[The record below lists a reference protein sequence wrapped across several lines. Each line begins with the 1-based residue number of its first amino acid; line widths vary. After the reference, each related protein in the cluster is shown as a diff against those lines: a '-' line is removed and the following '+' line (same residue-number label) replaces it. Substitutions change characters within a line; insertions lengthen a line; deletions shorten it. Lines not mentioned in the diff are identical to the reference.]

1 MLNDA
6 SRIYFFIHFVHRFLE
21 TDFVKFPSVTEAQD
35 VLELCIQFPNI
46 ELLKRAVTFLDFHI
60 SHSVISLY
68 RLLKSCNNNV
78 SLPSPRKAGCCKAA
92 ANRLSTSEHYIA
104 ALQENCLQYIDK
116 NSEQVFRQNDILELR
131 FEELSQIVQRQT
143 LELSSELILVDL
155 LANWSWR
162 QCEKRR
168 MDVSDENRRA
178 VLGAL
183 CYTPRYLAMPS
194 KHFAQV
200 FERVHLL
207 DEAEEQLV
215 QSVYKGGKKAL
226 NLTTEQV
233 QMIENFKRHR
243 PYNKKPRPI
252 HLSDRSH
259 PKKSRRAGTDFYAKK
274 KCSLGDCIYFCLCI
288 CFN

>member
-1 MLNDA
+1 M
-6 SRIYFFIHFVHRFLE
+6 RFPNVA
-21 TDFVKFPSVTEAQD
+21 DAQD
-35 VLELCIQFPNI
+35 VLELCIQFPNMD
-46 ELLKRAVTFLDFHI
+46 LLKHAATFLDFHI
-60 SHSVISLY
+60 GHSVISLY

-78 SLPSPRKAGCCKAA
+78 SLPSPSKSGCCKAPTTK
-92 ANRLSTSEHYIA
+92 LTTSEHYIA
-104 ALQENCLQYIDK
+104 ALQENCLLYIDK
-116 NSEQVFRQNDILELR
+116 HAEEVFRQTDILELR

-143 LELSSELILVDL
+143 LELNSELILVDL

-168 MDVSDENRRA
+168 MDLTDENRRA

-194 KHFAQV
+194 KHFAQL
-200 FERVHLL
+200 FDRVHLL
-207 DEAEEQLV
+207 DETEEKLV

-226 NLTTEQV
+226 NLTAEQV

-252 HLSDRSH
+252 HLSERSH
-259 PKKSRRAGTDFYAKK
+259 PKKSRRTGTDFYAKK
-274 KCSLGDCIYFCLCI
+274 KCSLGDCIYYTLCI
-288 CFN
+288 CCY